1 MSFRTSFVFI
11 IQCWLLPHHLILL
24 FSSCNTYILI
34 IKFHSCFSFVLKE
47 TDNLICWN
55 SSSLSRATE
64 CLHLHEYIFLYNAMT
79 ASLLTCRT
87 NKSLANQHNIES
99 SITVS
104 CFLYFYQEWTSVL
117 IFYQSGSIFQI
128 LGSISCS
135 YV

>member
-11 IQCWLLPHHLILL
+11 IQCWLLPQHLILL
-24 FSSCNTYILI
+24 FSSYNTYILI

-47 TDNLICWN
+47 TDNLMCSN
-55 SSSLSRATE
+55 SSGLSRATE
-64 CLHLHEYIFLYNAMT
+64 CLHLHESIFLYNAMT

-99 SITVS
+99 SIVN

-117 IFYQSGSIFQI
+117 IFYQSRSIFQI
-128 LGSISCS
+128 LSSIRCS